1 MNIIVYIKNS
11 IIKILYFISIFTVI
25 NLILLTSSEIN
36 ASINDIAYMDFLII
50 VISLFFLFIYYYK
63 FKSSFCDIYK
73 ALENGEEV
81 DNYLPDAKTY
91 ELELIK
97 NIVKAKNHQMEEN
110 AGELKDSLDEVNDY
124 ITKWVH
130 EIKIPIAVC
139 ELISDKIEEA
149 ADCNSLSKVS
159 EELRM
164 EIERIKFL
172 INQVLYT
179 SRSSSYSEDLQ
190 VEEVSIN
197 KVIREMV
204 KRNAAFFIAKD
215 IDLQLNNIDYKVMTD
230 EKWASYIID
239 QIINNAC
246 KYVNRE
252 GEILIYGEE
261 DEKSVKIN
269 IRDNGMGICE
279 KDIRRIFDKGFTG
292 ENGRKT
298 SKSTGMGLYLSKK
311 MANKLSH
318 DIFVKS
324 EQGSFTE
331 FTICYY
337 KLSDYFSVTKM

>member
-1 MNIIVYIKNS
+1 MNIIAYIKNS
-11 IIKILYFISIFTVI
+11 VIKILYFISIFTVI
-25 NLILLTSSEIN
+25 NLILITSSQLD
-36 ASINDIAYMDFLII
+36 ASITDIIYMDFLII
-50 VISLFFLFIYYYK
+50 VISLFFLLLDYYK
-63 FKSSFCDIYK
+63 FKSGYGEIYK
-73 ALENGEEV
+73 ALENGDKV
-81 DNYLPDAKTY
+81 DSFLPEAKSY
-91 ELELIK
+91 ELKLIK
-97 NIVKAKNHQMEEN
+97 GIVCAKNKEMEESVQK
-110 AGELKDSLDEVNDY
+110 LKDLLDEVNDY

-149 ADCNSLSKVS
+149 ADNDALSKVS

-197 KVIREMV
+197 KVIRDVV
-204 KRNAAFFIAKD
+204 KRNASFFIAKD

-252 GEILIYGEE
+252 GKILIYGEE
-261 DEKSVKIN
+261 DEKSVRIS

-311 MANKLSH
+311 MANRLSH
-318 DIFVKS
+318 DIFVRS

-331 FTICYY
+331 FTIYFY

>member
-1 MNIIVYIKNS
+1 MNIITYIKNS
-11 IIKILYFISIFTVI
+11 IMKILYFISVFTVI
-25 NLILLTSSEIN
+25 NLILLNSCEIN
-36 ASINDIAYMDFLII
+36 ASINDIAYMDFLIV
-50 VISLFFLFIYYYK
+50 VISLFFIFLDYYK
-63 FKSSFCDIYK
+63 FKVSFSEISK
-73 ALENGEEV
+73 ALENEEKV
-81 DNYLPDAKTY
+81 DNFLPEPKSY
-91 ELELIK
+91 ELKLIHR
-97 NIVKAKNHQMEEN
+97 IVKAKNLEMEEN
-110 AGELKDSLDEVNDY
+110 IQELKDLLDEVNDY

-139 ELISDKIEEA
+139 ELISDKIDEA
-149 ADCNSLSKVS
+149 ADCDALSKVS
-159 EELRM
+159 EEFRM

-179 SRSSSYSEDLQ
+179 SRSSSCSEDLQ
-190 VEEVSIN
+190 VEEVSID

-252 GEILIYGEE
+252 GKILIYGEE
-261 DEKSVKIN
+261 DEKTVRIT

-318 DIFVKS
+318 DILVRS
-324 EQGSFTE
+324 EQGKFTE
-331 FTICYY
+331 FIICFY